1 MRSSLVYAAS
11 REIPNRFQLC
21 QTISKAARVLHLNNS
36 PTESTINRVLQNISH
51 PVSELT
57 AGTPEIAV

>member
-21 QTISKAARVLHLNNS
+21 QTISKAARVL
-36 PTESTINRVLQNISH
+36 QNISH
-51 PVSELT
+51 PASELLNG
-57 AGTPEIAV
+57 ATPEVAV

>member
-11 REIPNRFQLC
+11 KEIPNRFQLC

-51 PVSELT
+51 PASELN
-57 AGTPEIAV
+57 AETPEVAV